1 VTTGPEILGA
11 RNRNLAKLAVEWI
24 PLNYLDNFIRYLEAE
39 RNLSPRTVEAYTR
52 DIGQFMSFCEKS
64 EKRDQTGDVSSVVA
78 SEVDAYRLT
87 TLRKYLATLQSR
99 GLSHSSVARKMSAI
113 RSYLKFLARE
123 GVIDSNPAV
132 SMSQVRRPRRLPR
145 TLAQDEIERL
155 ISVCRNDSPLALRDR
170 AILEL
175 LYSSG
180 IRLSELV
187 GLDLGDYSSASGTVR
202 VFGKGAKERIAPVG
216 GPAAKAIHD
225 YVLDAR
231 PKLLSDTQE
240 VALFL
245 NRNGG
250 RLSGRSVERM
260 MKKRLMEA
268 GLPRTATPH
277 SLRHSFATHLTD
289 SGADLRAVQELLGHA
304 DISTTQIYTSVSRE
318 RLYRVY
324 KKTHPR
330 A

>member
-1 VTTGPEILGA
+1 MAGPWIAEM
-11 RNRNLAKLAVEWI
+11 RNDYLAKLAVEWI
-24 PLNYLDNFIRYLEAE
+24 GLNYLDDFIRYLKAE

-52 DIGQFMSFCEKS
+52 DIAQFISFCEKG
-64 EKRDQTGDVSSVVA
+64 EKSDQTGEASSVVA
-78 SEVDAYRLT
+78 SGIDAYRLT

-99 GLSHSSVARKMSAI
+99 GLSHSSVARKMSSI
-113 RSYLKFLARE
+113 RSYLKFLARQ

-132 SMSQVRRPRRLPR
+132 SMSQSRRPRRLPR
-145 TLAQDEIERL
+145 TLAEDEIERL
-155 ISVCRNDSPLALRDR
+155 ISACGDDSPFALRDR

-187 GLDLGDYSSASGTVR
+187 GLDLRDYSSASGTVR

-216 GPAAKAIHD
+216 GPAAQAIHD
-225 YVLDAR
+225 YVVNAR
-231 PKLLSDTQE
+231 PGLLSDDQE
-240 VALFL
+240 EALFL

-268 GLPRTATPH
+268 GLSRTATPH